1 MNKETGT
8 DLIEYLPEYLKA
20 YYEIK
25 EIMKTESE
33 ELDNIKLQ
41 HAQAVDDRFVVSCGI
56 YGASRFE
63 KMLGI
68 TPLLDDSLETR
79 KFRILS
85 KQSISAPYNYMFLM
99 DQIEMLCGKDNYY
112 LEMDFAKQTLNVKI
126 GLVSKN
132 MLDSVKET
140 IFAVVPC
147 DILVSVDLLYNQHK
161 FLGNYTH
168 KRLASYTHKQLREDV
183 IL

>member
-1 MNKETGT
+1 MSEGIRT
-8 DLIEYLPEYLKA
+8 DLMEYLPEYLKK
-20 YYEIK
+20 YYELR
-25 EIMKTESE
+25 EIMKTESA

-41 HAQAVDDRFVVSCGI
+41 HEQAVDDRYVISCGI

-68 TPLLDDSLETR
+68 TPLLDDSLENR

-85 KQSISAPYNYMFLM
+85 KQSVSIPYNYIFLM
-99 DQIEMLCGKDNYY
+99 RQLEMLCGKDNYY
-112 LEMDFAKQTLNVKI
+112 LEMDFDNQTLNVKV
-126 GLVSKN
+126 GLTSKN
-132 MLDSVKET
+132 MLDSIKEV
-140 IFAVVPC
+140 IFSAVPC
-147 DILVSVDLLYNQHK
+147 SVLTIVDLLYNRHK

-168 KRLASYTHKQLREDV
+168 KQLASYTHKQLREDV

>member
-1 MNKETGT
+1 MNKEAKT
-8 DLIEYLPEYLKA
+8 DLMEYLPEYLKE

-41 HAQAVDDRFVVSCGI
+41 HEQAVDDRFVISCGI

-68 TPLLDDSLETR
+68 MPLLDDSLETR

-85 KQSISAPYNYMFLM
+85 KQSISTPYNYIFLM
-99 DQIEMLCGKDNYY
+99 RQLEMLCGNNNYY
-112 LEMDFAKQTLNVKI
+112 LEMDFAMQTLNVKI

-132 MLDSVKET
+132 MLDSVKEI
-140 IFAVVPC
+140 IFTVVPC
-147 DILVSVDLLYNQHK
+147 NILVSVDLLYNQHK
-161 FLGNYTH
+161 LLGNYTH
-168 KRLASYTHKQLREDV
+168 KQLASYTHKQLREDV
-183 IL
+183 VL